1 MLRKLLLV
9 AALMA
14 PTLVLAQ
21 ELVQDAE
28 NQAAA
33 DDKLVMLPFAAQRC
47 VLPAAPPPL
56 EDSTYDE
63 LLEGKARMTSF
74 QKKLQTYRKCLDS
87 TRNDEGLTTGNSV
100 ALTEGYNYSVA
111 MEERVAENFN
121 KAIRAYNVSI
131 KKD

>member
-1 MLRKLLLV
+1 MLV
-9 AALMA
+9 AVFMA

-21 ELVQDAE
+21 ELVQEGETQTAI
-28 NQAAA
+28 

-63 LLEGKARMTSF
+63 LVQGKERMGVFQRKLE
-74 QKKLQTYRKCLDS
+74 TYRKCLDS

-100 ALTEGYNYSVA
+100 ALTEAYNYSVT

-121 KAIRAYNVSI
+121 KAIRAYNASI